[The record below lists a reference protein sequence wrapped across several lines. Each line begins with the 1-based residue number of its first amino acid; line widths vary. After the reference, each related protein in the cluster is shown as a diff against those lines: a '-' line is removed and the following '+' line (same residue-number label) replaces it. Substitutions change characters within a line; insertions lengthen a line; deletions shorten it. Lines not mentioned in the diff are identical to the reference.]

1 VGQHNT
7 LELMNKIHY
16 YLSPP
21 FVYAVSMCIVFGG
34 LLSWVGIFFLILT
47 FYEMKNSNCYI
58 AVSDNKFVTS
68 ILGLMGVLGLV
79 WSIFVVWWR
88 INSYITLNG
97 DLGALILRNDFF
109 EMYEGIL
116 GINLIGCLLSG
127 AYVIHRSAQTLI
139 QSVQANRSS

>member
-1 VGQHNT
+1 
-7 LELMNKIHY
+7 
-16 YLSPP
+16 
-21 FVYAVSMCIVFGG
+21 
-34 LLSWVGIFFLILT
+34 
-47 FYEMKNSNCYI
+47 MKNSNCYI

-88 INSYITLNG
+88 ISSYITLNG